1 MKIQNNSITLLSIL
15 CSLVL
20 LFTLEIFWLRTE
32 YNDELVSFNRETSI
46 LLRNT
51 VLELNDSLIQKK
63 IISLGNDI
71 EFNKN
76 TDSTQ
81 SGLAKKSIKV
91 WIDASH
97 SIGKIPGKSEGAPMV
112 KSMKLSFVLDSLNK
126 EVIEKKYFT
135 ALSNAGL
142 NLPTQFTYITA
153 GVDSATDMILSNNI
167 IHTPGDS
174 FKLEFDNLNWLL
186 LKNIAPQIFFS
197 IILSLLVV
205 GSFVLLYRSLR
216 LQQKLVLI
224 KNDLISNISHELKTP
239 ITTVGVA
246 LEGLKKFKGQN
257 DPITSSEYLAIAENE
272 LKRLTILTDKVLN
285 DALGEQNAHNYNF
298 QSIHFSEL
306 LKQAVESFRLIAE
319 KNGAVIT
326 LKIETGE
333 YEIDGDKDHL
343 SNIIFNLL
351 DNAVKYCES
360 NAKINIHLTDINTHI
375 KCSIKDNGI
384 GISKE
389 FHAKIFEKFFRVPTG
404 DLHTVKGY
412 GLGLSYVMQVIK
424 RHHGTIKVESEPNA
438 GSTFIISLP
447 KTYAKK

>member
-1 MKIQNNSITLLSIL
+1 M
-15 CSLVL
+15 
-20 LFTLEIFWLRTE
+20 
-32 YNDELVSFNRETSI
+32 
-46 LLRNT
+46 
-51 VLELNDSLIQKK
+51 LELNDSLIQKK

-167 IHTPGDS
+167 IHTPGGS